1 MNYKRFDIS
10 NTNLEKGMIVNGKIK
25 KIVPYGAFVEI
36 ENRSKWTFVHRRHE
50 HIKNKIT
57 L

>member
-10 NTNLEKGMIVNGKIK
+10 DTNLEKGMIVNGKIK

-36 ENRSKWTFVHRRHE
+36 ENRSKWTVVHRRYE
-50 HIKNKIT
+50 HIKN
-57 L
+57 